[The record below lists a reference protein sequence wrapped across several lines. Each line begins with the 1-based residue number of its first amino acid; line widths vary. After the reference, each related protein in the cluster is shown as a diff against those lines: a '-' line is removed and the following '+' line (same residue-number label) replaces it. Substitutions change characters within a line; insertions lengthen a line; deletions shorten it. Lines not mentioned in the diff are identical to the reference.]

1 MTNTIYNE
9 LLSTTSLRLAM
20 GLEIE
25 LKGLRDHNMSE
36 TLRNHSEYYFLA
48 PKVTHEYIDGGGCEL
63 RLPPLEIGSP
73 YTNNFLKKFYSYL
86 DSTLNQSVNKSC
98 GHHVHI
104 GLRPI
109 TESQESFF
117 NNSIERFKLDRNF
130 YYQSTNEMLNLEVT
144 KDFIYKYTKNQALLS
159 SMLPKSRRDNRMC
172 KPINIDCLDSI
183 KNATTIEQLMKAIST
198 INDRS
203 NNYYNK
209 FYSVN
214 LHKTYL
220 PKNTVEIRQH
230 SGTLSFDKINRW
242 THLMLGMINH
252 SYKHRVKLV
261 NHGESE
267 SFVMSNI
274 FRPRTKLYKF
284 YELASRPNGATTR
297 ELMQECN
304 INDARSIRRTVNTIK
319 ARYRTQKAVI
329 CNTQHSYGHAN
340 GESNQQYDLNGY
352 KINDGQT
359 LTRMSNGNISIDY
372 SVTDSVFADTSND
385 LETYFL
391 NRIETLR

>member
-25 LKGLRDHNMSE
+25 LKGLRDHVMSE
-36 TLRNHSEYYFLA
+36 TLRNHNEFSFLA

-117 NNSIERFKLDRNF
+117 TNSIERFKRDRNF

-144 KDFIYKYTKNQALLS
+144 KDFIYKYCANQLVLS
-159 SMLPKSRRDNRMC
+159 AMLPKSRRNNRMC
-172 KPINIDCLDSI
+172 KPLHITCLEDI
-183 KNATTIEQLMKAIST
+183 KNASTIEQLMKAIRS
-198 INDRS
+198 NCSS

-230 SGTLSFDKINRW
+230 SG
-242 THLMLGMINH
+242 
-252 SYKHRVKLV
+252 
-261 NHGESE
+261 
-267 SFVMSNI
+267 
-274 FRPRTKLYKF
+274 
-284 YELASRPNGATTR
+284 
-297 ELMQECN
+297 
-304 INDARSIRRTVNTIK
+304 
-319 ARYRTQKAVI
+319 
-329 CNTQHSYGHAN
+329 
-340 GESNQQYDLNGY
+340 
-352 KINDGQT
+352 
-359 LTRMSNGNISIDY
+359 
-372 SVTDSVFADTSND
+372 SVFNI
-385 LETYFL
+385 L
-391 NRIETLR
+391 